1 MIFVSVGTHEQPF
14 DRLLKEMDRL
24 VEEEVIKEEV
34 FIQTGYSTYEPKHC
48 RWSKFLP
55 FNEMKP
61 KVEEAHIVITHG
73 GPSSFVTPLECGKV
87 PIVVPRR
94 QAFNEHVNDHQV
106 KFCHAVVEKQ
116 GNIIVVDEIEKLG
129 EVIQNYD
136 KIVADMPAE
145 MKSNN
150 ANFCRRFESL
160 ALNLVHPQEVKPQ

>member
-24 VEEEVIKEEV
+24 VEEGVIKEEV

-48 RWSKFLP
+48 KWSKFLP

-73 GPSSFVTPLECGKV
+73 GPSSFVKSLECGKV

-106 KFCHAVVEKQ
+106 KFCHAVAEKQ
-116 GNIIVVDEIEKLG
+116 GNIIVVDDVEKLAD
-129 EVIQNYD
+129 VINNYD
-136 KIVADMPAE
+136 DIVAKMPAGL
-145 MKSNN
+145 KSNN
-150 ANFCRRFESL
+150 ERFCSEFEKI
-160 ALNLVHPQEVKPQ
+160 AEKLVNGKKEA